1 MFGIIRSSSAAD
13 SKEVGGRRNGLEIK
27 PSQDG
32 CAGRVEDFVGKRA
45 RAMRWVKEQVYQ
57 LLRNSGMVRVESMG
71 RCGREY
77 GPVLLKAE
85 DPYLIQG
92 AF

>member
-1 MFGIIRSSSAAD
+1 
-13 SKEVGGRRNGLEIK
+13 
-27 PSQDG
+27 
-32 CAGRVEDFVGKRA
+32 
-45 RAMRWVKEQVYQ
+45 MRLVKEQVYQ

-77 GPVLLKAE
+77 GAVLLKTE
-85 DPYLIQG
+85 DPYLTQG

>member
-1 MFGIIRSSSAAD
+1 M
-13 SKEVGGRRNGLEIK
+13 GL
-27 PSQDG
+27 
-32 CAGRVEDFVGKRA
+32 
-45 RAMRWVKEQVYQ
+45 VKEQVEQ
-57 LLRNSGMVRVESMG
+57 LLRSSGIVRVESMG

-92 AF
+92 VF